1 MCTSSLLPRQNH
13 RVFLLGPHVTMC
25 TVKAIKLEFS
35 LLTKKRL
42 PKTCSS
48 GTTWRRKVWELWFG
62 GCSCHNFSRRLISW
76 GLSFSKA
83 TLAVY
88 ALHFPG
94 KIRGSASSRWG
105 WLQLCW
111 RLSDDK
117 LSARICNQQTKT
129 QHGEEQQA
137 HLLSQS
143 YLLLRKIVCFCW
155 IIFRNLLFNLL
166 IPSAAYLQI
175 LKTEKIPFMQL
186 IILTLSP
193 RANLFRKTA
202 VYWVW
207 DNW

>member
-25 TVKAIKLEFS
+25 TVKPIKLEFS

-94 KIRGSASSRWG
+94 KNTGKYVGVQAADEGGYSSAGGSQMTSSVRGSAIS
-105 WLQLCW
+105 
-111 RLSDDK
+111 K
-117 LSARICNQQTKT
+117 LKHSMAKNSKLIFCPRVIC
-129 QHGEEQQA
+129 
-137 HLLSQS
+137 
-143 YLLLRKIVCFCW
+143 C
-155 IIFRNLLFNLL
+155 
-166 IPSAAYLQI
+166 
-175 LKTEKIPFMQL
+175 
-186 IILTLSP
+186 
-193 RANLFRKTA
+193 
-202 VYWVW
+202 
-207 DNW
+207 